1 MFYSKKKAILTTSAC
16 LIYPLGW
23 SDSRVKEICH
33 SNKYDMGICEL
44 KWAFTL
50 AIVQCVSSFLLSLLA
65 LFLATKTDI
74 NPNYKQKLDIQI
86 MNKARVQKENMVQIQ
101 QLKEGNLNKKN

>member
-1 MFYSKKKAILTTSAC
+1 M
-16 LIYPLGW
+16 
-23 SDSRVKEICH
+23 
-33 SNKYDMGICEL
+33 
-44 KWAFTL
+44 
-50 AIVQCVSSFLLSLLA
+50 SSFLLALLA

-101 QLKEGNLNKKN
+101 QLKEGNLNIEKN

>member
-1 MFYSKKKAILTTSAC
+1 M
-16 LIYPLGW
+16 
-23 SDSRVKEICH
+23 
-33 SNKYDMGICEL
+33 
-44 KWAFTL
+44 L
-50 AIVQCVSSFLLSLLA
+50 AIVQCASSFLLSLLA

-101 QLKEGNLNKKN
+101 QLKEGNFNKKIEFLRIFCLNKIIFRNRSIQSKLWIFFSLD